1 MAGEVTDLTD
11 VTDLTHATDARMAMP
26 DPLGEAATDQREGS
40 AAPPRESAPEMAP
53 RRSESSWLADNRR
66 RRRLAA
72 ALIATELVL
81 LTLVVALVRRDSIE
95 ADLAK
100 SVTDAIS
107 IEHPGLDVSVAGRD
121 VTIRGG
127 DFDAATKAEI
137 VSLASKRRGV
147 RTVKFAGALTGS
159 TAIAGTT
166 SADGSVIGAVTVP
179 TAAKLPVRPPQ
190 VTAVFDATSI
200 TVSAEV
206 PSVEAKTALLG
217 RVKEMANGPT
227 LRDQVTVAPTPKE
240 TADLAQYRR
249 LGTFLDTMARLP
261 VRTADLNFDRTTITL
276 NAQVADDARRELLV
290 RESVVL
296 VGGQAD
302 RVRGEITLTSA
313 TDSTTVTVP
322 TSGDAT
328 TSTAAG
334 QTTTSVGSG
343 SVTVPPLPSTPEAQA
358 AQTAIATAIDGRTIG
373 FQKSSSALNDAGK
386 AVVVDAAAAMKSTA
400 ARVEVGGHTD
410 WKGRSELN
418 QALSQKRADAVRQ
431 ALIDAGVDAT
441 RITARGYGEDVPIA
455 SNQTE
460 SGRTKNRRIELRVIG

>member
-1 MAGEVTDLTD
+1 MGAKTETGRDMAGEATDLTGLAD
-11 VTDLTHATDARMAMP
+11 SFDAKNPMSEPVVELATDR
-26 DPLGEAATDQREGS
+26 S
-40 AAPPRESAPEMAP
+40 ESAPEMATP
-53 RRSESSWLADNRR
+53 RSEGSWLADNRR

-81 LTLVVALVRRDSIE
+81 LTLVVALARRDSIE
-95 ADLAK
+95 SELKK

-127 DFDAATKAEI
+127 DLDAAAKAEI
-137 VSLASKRRGV
+137 LSLAGKRRGV
-147 RTVKFAGALTGS
+147 RTVKFAGASTG
-159 TAIAGTT
+159 AIAATT
-166 SADGSVIGAVTVP
+166 SADGSAVGAITVP

-217 RVKEMANGPT
+217 RVKEMTNGPT
-227 LRDQVTVAPTPKE
+227 LLDQVTVAPTPKE

-276 NAQVADDARRELLV
+276 KAEVADDARRELLR

-313 TDSTTVTVP
+313 TDSTTVPVP

-328 TSTAAG
+328 TSTAVG
-334 QTTTSVGSG
+334 QTTTSVDSG

-373 FQKSSSALNDAGK
+373 FQKNSSALSDAGK
-386 AVVVDAAAAMKSTA
+386 AVVVDAAAAMKSITA
-400 ARVEVGGHTD
+400 KVEVGGHTD
-410 WKGRSELN
+410 FKGRSELN

-431 ALIDAGVDAT
+431 ALIDAGVDAS

-455 SNQTE
+455 TNQTE